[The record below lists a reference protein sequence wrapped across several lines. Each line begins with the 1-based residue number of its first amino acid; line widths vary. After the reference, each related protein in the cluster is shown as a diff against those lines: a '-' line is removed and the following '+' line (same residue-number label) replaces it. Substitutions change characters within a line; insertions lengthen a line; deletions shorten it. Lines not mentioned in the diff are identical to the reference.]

1 MLQTKSVRRPFWSEM
16 WWRIHF
22 GLVRE
27 ILESIWSGPKCYT
40 SANKSV
46 IVFVKLASFYDFY
59 EFSVHKSNSD
69 HPKINDRMYF
79 YVCFECARPKH
90 PPGKPSN
97 RFYKPWK
104 WSEVTFSTSM
114 QILRNL
120 VENDVFEAILTVHQI
135 SSRFNGRFRT
145 KECSKRKVFG
155 DLFGPKCDGEY
166 ISDLFETFGVDLE
179 WSEILYQCQEICHIS
194 CTLRFILRFLW
205 IHMHK
210 RISDHPKINDK
221 MYT

>member
-1 MLQTKSVRRPFWSEM
+1 MVD
-16 WWRIHF
+16 F
-22 GLVRE
+22 GPRNAPNEKCPATFLVRNVME
-27 ILESIWSGPKCYT
+27 NTFRTYSRHLEPIWSGPKCYT
-40 SANKSV
+40 NANEPV
-46 IVFVKLASFYDFY
+46 IVFVKLTSFYDFY

-166 ISDLFETFGVDLE
+166 ISDLFEAFGVDLE
-179 WSEILYQCQEICHIS
+179 WSEMLFGAS
-194 CTLRFILRFLW
+194 
-205 IHMHK
+205 
-210 RISDHPKINDK
+210 
-221 MYT
+221 

>member
-1 MLQTKSVRRPFWSEM
+1 M
-16 WWRIHF
+16 
-22 GLVRE
+22 
-27 ILESIWSGPKCYT
+27 
-40 SANKSV
+40 
-46 IVFVKLASFYDFY
+46 
-59 EFSVHKSNSD
+59 HKNNSD
-69 HPKINDRMYF
+69 HPKSMIKCIFQRALSVLDPNT
-79 YVCFECARPKH
+79 
-90 PPGKPSN
+90 PGKPSN

-179 WSEILYQCQEICHIS
+179 WSEMLFGAS
-194 CTLRFILRFLW
+194 
-205 IHMHK
+205 
-210 RISDHPKINDK
+210 
-221 MYT
+221 